1 MNIQLHSLWSE
12 SIQFSSVAQLC
23 PTLCNPMDCGPPG
36 SSIHGIFQARVL
48 EWVAISF
55 SRGSSQPRGGTW
67 VSCTAGRLFT
77 DWARRDALVVGL
89 KTRRKW
95 GCKPRN
101 ASGLYKLEM
110 TSVYSQQE
118 NEVLCS
124 TTIRNLILPKAQ
136 MSREIDSPLE
146 PSEQTV
152 GLPTPW
158 F

>member
-1 MNIQLHSLWSE
+1 MRE
-12 SIQFSSVAQLC
+12 
-23 PTLCNPMDCGPPG
+23 
-36 SSIHGIFQARVL
+36 
-48 EWVAISF
+48 
-55 SRGSSQPRGGTW
+55 
-67 VSCTAGRLFT
+67 
-77 DWARRDALVVGL
+77 ALVVGL

-152 GLPTPW
+152 GLPTP
-158 F
+158 